1 MMAHKPDLALPG
13 SICFIERFEME
24 RQGLVSMFD
33 RLLREFQRGPRL
45 NYSRHPKL
53 SEADPPQS
61 AFGDVFP
68 GQNRHKIFPRI
79 ADRPGCRILKD
90 SGFVP
95 VALRAREDGSLAVER
110 NCIGTRLHVEHHFGI
125 PETGKNE
132 VPVPTDWLTP
142 KACPESFEAF
152 ARMPID
158 SAKAFAARQIDSGT
172 DKFEREGRFPKS
184 FQYS

>member
-1 MMAHKPDLALPG
+1 M
-13 SICFIERFEME
+13 
-24 RQGLVSMFD
+24 
-33 RLLREFQRGPRL
+33 RGP
-45 NYSRHPKL
+45 N
-53 SEADPPQS
+53 D
-61 AFGDVFP
+61 
-68 GQNRHKIFPRI
+68 IFPRI

-158 SAKAFAARQIDSGT
+158 SAKAFAARQIDASTSGT
-172 DKFEREGRFPKS
+172 NRSNFTKS
-184 FQYS
+184 WKNRALMHPAGSPLINPIK